1 MISGKKTKSPKIWT
15 NWCREWKR
23 KKWLTEKVDWRRRAG
38 RDKEWRLAGWLNDQR
53 ATHTAWRHIPRIDDQ
68 CDGSLSL
75 KFLMLSIWT
84 FWLNNFG
91 HFHLS
96 SWHNHR
102 LLALYQISVSLKV
115 FEIYTLSLK
124 KAKLG
129 DNLPDHFYYWGQ
141 MKAVV
146 RGLSWWSA
154 RGRGGSNQARISAH
168 SPTHPPL
175 ANTLAH
181 MYCHFLFH
189 PGVPSL
195 PDVQSSQSDFCL
207 VIR

>member
-1 MISGKKTKSPKIWT
+1 MAERPTSHTHSLASHT
-15 NWCREWKR
+15 SH
-23 KKWLTEKVDWRRRAG
+23 WR
-38 RDKEWRLAGWLNDQR
+38 
-53 ATHTAWRHIPRIDDQ
+53 
-68 CDGSLSL
+68 SLSL
-75 KFLMLSIWT
+75 TFLMLSIWT

-168 SPTHPPL
+168 SPTYPWLTPL
-175 ANTLAH
+175 HICIAIFCFTLG
-181 MYCHFLFH
+181 FH
-189 PGVPSL
+189 LYLMCKARNRIFVWSF
-195 PDVQSSQSDFCL
+195 DNIDNEVKNL
-207 VIR
+207 VKIYLSGKIR